1 MPRFLAFSRP
11 AKQTAFEKNFFTIFR
26 NFEAH
31 KRINSRC
38 IIFNS
43 FFVNFFWTKMWI
55 LEKKKNT
62 FSHLLLSDLHSSVG
76 SAARS
81 SFNSPFSFCPLST
94 LLISKFHT
102 HGGQI
107 VRVRRSNFKTLT
119 GIKCCIIMGRY
130 FCLYFVDNINWSM
143 SKLIANNNNNKR
155 VNQDNCG
162 QSY

>member
-11 AKQTAFEKNFFTIFR
+11 AKQTAFEKNFF
-26 NFEAH
+26 
-31 KRINSRC
+31 
-38 IIFNS
+38 IFNS

-119 GIKCCIIMGRY
+119 GIKCRIIKGRY

-143 SKLIANNNNNKR
+143 SKLIGNNNNKR